1 MNPPFKVHIL
11 GCGSALPSKSHNPSS
26 QIVEIRGKYFM
37 IDCGEGTQVQVRR
50 SHVSFSKLYAIFIS
64 HVHGDHVF
72 GLMGMLSTFGLQ
84 GRIAPLHI
92 YAPAH
97 YEELFLMEK
106 KMFLSTMDYDIIF
119 HPLDTTQSQVIYEDR
134 SLTVETI
141 PLQHRVPCCGFLFKE
156 KPTRQHFL
164 RNTSLPQPL
173 IPLPPI
179 PVRAYAYCS
188 DTRYIPT
195 LGEMLRS
202 KCPGPL
208 TIYHE
213 STYADDKKDNA
224 GKYMHSTAR
233 EAAMVAKSADAQQL
247 LLGHYSHR
255 YADETLLLNEAQ
267 EVFSP
272 TLLSQEGEVS
282 DV

>member
-1 MNPPFKVHIL
+1 MNPFKVHIL

-26 QIVEIRGKYFM
+26 QVVEIRGKYFM
-37 IDCGEGTQVQVRR
+37 VDCGEGTQVQIRR
-50 SHVSFSKLYAIFIS
+50 SHVSFSKLYAVFIS
-64 HVHGDHVF
+64 HIHGDHVF

-84 GRIAPLHI
+84 GRTAPLHV

-97 YEELFLMEK
+97 YEQLFLMEK

-119 HPLDTTQSQVIYEDR
+119 HPLDTTLSQVIYEDR

-156 KPTRQHFL
+156 KPTREHNNSSLFTFNSSL
-164 RNTSLPQPL
+164 RS
-173 IPLPPI
+173 
-179 PVRAYAYCS
+179 YAYCS
-188 DTRYIPT
+188 DTRFIPT

-202 KCPGPL
+202 KCSGPL

-213 STYADDKKDNA
+213 ATYADDKKDNA

-233 EAAMVAKSADAQQL
+233 EAAMVAKSAKAQKL

-255 YADETLLLNEAQ
+255 YADETILLNEAQ

-272 TLLSQEGEVS
+272 TLLSKEGEVY

>member
-1 MNPPFKVHIL
+1 MNPFKVHIL

-64 HVHGDHVF
+64 HTHGDHVF

-84 GRIAPLHI
+84 GRTAPLHI

-97 YEELFLMEK
+97 YEELFMMEK

-119 HPLDTTQSQVIYEDR
+119 HSLDTTLSQVIYEDR

-141 PLQHRVPCCGFLFKE
+141 PLQHRVPCCGFFFKE
-156 KPTRQHFL
+156 KPTREHFI
-164 RNTSLPQPL
+164 RDTSLPHPL
-173 IPLPPI
+173 IPAPPT

-195 LGEMLRS
+195 LGETLRNMS
-202 KCPGPL
+202 PGPL

-213 STYADDKKDNA
+213 ATYADDKKDNA
-224 GKYMHSTAR
+224 RKYMHSTAR
-233 EAAMVAKSADAQQL
+233 EAAMVAKSAGAQQL
-247 LLGHYSHR
+247 LIGHYSHR
-255 YADETLLLNEAQ
+255 YEDETILLKEAQ
-267 EVFSP
+267 EVFPP
-272 TLLSQEGEVS
+272 TLLSQEGEVYTI
-282 DV
+282 V

>member
-1 MNPPFKVHIL
+1 MNPFKVHIL

-37 IDCGEGTQVQVRR
+37 VDCGEGTQVQIRR
-50 SHVSFSKLYAIFIS
+50 SHVSFSKLYAVFIS
-64 HVHGDHVF
+64 HIHGDHIF

-84 GRIAPLHI
+84 GRTAPFHV

-97 YEELFLMEK
+97 YEALFMMEK

-119 HPLDTTQSQVIYEDR
+119 HPLDTTLSQVIYEDR

-156 KPTRQHFL
+156 KPTREHFI
-164 RNTSLPQPL
+164 RNTSIPRPL
-173 IPLPPI
+173 IPAPPT

-202 KCPGPL
+202 MCTGL

-213 STYADDKKDNA
+213 ATYADDKKENA

-233 EAAMVAKSADAQQL
+233 EAAMVAKSAEAHQL

-255 YADETLLLNEAQ
+255 YVDETVLLKEAQ

-272 TLLSQEGEVS
+272 TLLSQEGEVY

>member
-1 MNPPFKVHIL
+1 MNPFKVHIL

-64 HVHGDHVF
+64 HTHGDHVF

-84 GRIAPLHI
+84 GRTAPLHI

-97 YEELFLMEK
+97 YEELFMMEK

-119 HPLDTTQSQVIYEDR
+119 HSLDTTLSQVIYEDR

-141 PLQHRVPCCGFLFKE
+141 PLQHRVPCCGFFFKE
-156 KPTRQHFL
+156 KPTREHFI
-164 RNTSLPQPL
+164 RDTSLPRPL
-173 IPLPPI
+173 IPAPPT

-195 LGEMLRS
+195 LGETLRNMS
-202 KCPGPL
+202 PGPL

-213 STYADDKKDNA
+213 ATYADDKKDNA
-224 GKYMHSTAR
+224 RKYMHSTAR
-233 EAAMVAKSADAQQL
+233 EAAMVAKSAGAQQL
-247 LLGHYSHR
+247 LIGHYSHR
-255 YADETLLLNEAQ
+255 YEDETILLKEAQ
-267 EVFSP
+267 EVFLP
-272 TLLSQEGEVS
+272 TLLSQEGEVYTI
-282 DV
+282 V